1 MKANTERFAARSI
14 AGLLIPALL
23 FVSTAGAADTVQW
36 TDLAKAIGH
45 GKMRSDNREDR
56 EYRVVTKTGAIY
68 VGQGLAFSPMAVS
81 IDPLGLSIPREQ
93 VAEIRVHRDGLLADA
108 LVLHGGRLLDTTCGR
123 GGYCLPS
130 PILFFIMPVALGAT
144 AVAASFI
151 LPIEGVK
158 RLLPD
163 RVVKVAR

>member
-1 MKANTERFAARSI
+1 MKANTERFAARTT
-14 AGLLIPALL
+14 AGLLIPAML
-23 FVSTAGAADTVQW
+23 FMSTARAADAVQW
-36 TDLAKAIGH
+36 ADLAKAIGH
-45 GKMRSDNREDR
+45 GKMRSDNSEDR
-56 EYRVVTKTGAIY
+56 EYRVVTKADAIY
-68 VGQGLAFSPMAVS
+68 VGERLSFSPIAVS
-81 IDPLGLSIPREQ
+81 VGRLGLSIPREQ
-93 VAEIRVHRDGLLADA
+93 VAEIRIRRDGLWSDA
-108 LVLHGGRLLDTTCGR
+108 LVLHGGKLLDPTCGR

-163 RVVKVAR
+163 RVVKVAP